1 MKIKTALLALLCLLA
16 MCACGSEADKLEKEN
31 IDIARSY
38 RSLYRSS
45 EKDGTISLSLD
56 SEAVASIVALLSGA
70 GRAVTDS
77 SGEAGISGGE
87 QIKSFCAGLMD
98 EVSLFIVCPDGG
110 FLRYDLRHSAE
121 STVSRLSWNGSTPV
135 QTYSERFSPDGFTL
149 TDGGYFTFSAPG
161 GSVFLRVE
169 PQDEAL
175 FSLCEKYISPIGYGG
190 TNLFTADWDTDDLS
204 ALDLNSL
211 FAKLWAQENAPVSE
225 SGFKSD
231 GTFVYVPADVFEAVI
246 SRFLGADP
254 ADIRSSA
261 RFSAEDNAY
270 PVCVFSVL
278 PGALPAPEVRYV
290 AENTNGSI
298 TLEVHGVLA
307 IEGRDSVFVH
317 EVTVEPLSDGGW
329 RYISNRIIHTVGE
342 SIPEHIDMLKLTGAA

>member
-1 MKIKTALLALLCLLA
+1 MASLA
-16 MCACGSEADKLEKEN
+16 G
-31 IDIARSY
+31 
-38 RSLYRSS
+38 
-45 EKDGTISLSLD
+45 DGH
-56 SEAVASIVALLSGA
+56 
-70 GRAVTDS
+70 AVTDS
-77 SGEAGISGGE
+77 SGENGISGSG
-87 QIKSFCAGLMD
+87 QVVDFCAGRTEALA
-98 EVSLFIVCPDGG
+98 LFIVCPDGG
-110 FLRYDLRHSAE
+110 FLRYDLRRNAE

-135 QTYSERFSPDGFTL
+135 QTYSESFAPDDCAL

-161 GSVFLRVE
+161 GRVFLRVE
-169 PQDEAL
+169 PQDETL
-175 FSLCEKYISPIGYGG
+175 FSLCEKYILPIGYGG
-190 TNLFTADWDTDDLS
+190 TNLFTVDWDADDLS

-254 ADIRSSA
+254 ADIRFFA

-317 EVTVEPLSDGGW
+317 EVTVEPLPDGGW

-342 SIPEHIDMLKLTGAA
+342 SIPEHIDMLKLTGV